1 MKTRFHAGVVYAFCA
16 CVAGCAVP
24 GASPVTTGT
33 AAANTISARNARDA
47 ITIGKST
54 KADVIAA
61 LGKTTVVSFDSGFE
75 VWVYQIIGEGVT
87 GETAA
92 KASWL
97 ERILHAGSEKGITR
111 GKTEFVVLFAPS
123 GVVAKTRIRPAPAPG
138 DAEGS

>member
-1 MKTRFHAGVVYAFCA
+1 MKSRFRAALVFASWA

-24 GASPVTTGT
+24 ATSPATSGT
-33 AAANTISARNARDA
+33 AASNIITARNAGDA

-75 VWVYQIIGEGVT
+75 VWVYRILGERVV

-92 KASWL
+92 KPSWL
-97 ERILHAGSEKGITR
+97 ERILHAGSEKEISH
-111 GKTEFVVLFAPS
+111 GKTEFVILFAPS
-123 GVVAKTRIRPAPAPG
+123 GVVAKTRIRPAPARG
-138 DAEGS
+138 EAKGS

>member
-1 MKTRFHAGVVYAFCA
+1 MKTRFHAGVAFALCA

-24 GASPVTTGT
+24 GASPVTTGA
-33 AAANTISARNARDA
+33 AAANAISARNAKDA

-75 VWVYQIIGEGVT
+75 VWIYQIIGERVT

-92 KASWL
+92 ASWV
-97 ERILHAGSEKGITR
+97 ERILHAGSENGTSR

-123 GVVAKTRIRPAPAPG
+123 
-138 DAEGS
+138 

>member
-1 MKTRFHAGVVYAFCA
+1 MKSRFHAGLAFALCA
-16 CVAGCAVP
+16 CVAGCAAP

-33 AAANTISARNARDA
+33 AAANTISARSARDA

-75 VWVYQIIGEGVT
+75 VWVYQIIGASVT

-92 KASWL
+92 RASWV
-97 ERILHAGSEKGITR
+97 ERILHAGSENGTSR
-111 GKTEFVVLFAPS
+111 GKSEFVVLFAPS
-123 GVVAKTRIRPAPAPG
+123 GVVAKTRIRPTPAPG
-138 DAEGS
+138 EAKGS